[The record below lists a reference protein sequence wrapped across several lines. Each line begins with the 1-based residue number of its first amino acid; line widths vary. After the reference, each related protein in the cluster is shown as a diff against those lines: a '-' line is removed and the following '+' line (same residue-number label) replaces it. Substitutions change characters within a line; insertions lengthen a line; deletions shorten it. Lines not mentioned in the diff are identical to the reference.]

1 MIPYAREAGAVVLLA
16 ALAGSHWYAYSSGA
30 DKVQARFDAHVVA
43 AEKAAAAQR
52 ETNRT
57 RAVEVEER
65 IVTQT
70 VYRDRF
76 ITKTVKE
83 IERVT
88 EPLAS
93 CPVPA
98 DAVRLLNDA
107 AQCAREDRPASCGAD
122 GALPGAG

>member
-16 ALAGSHWYAYSSGA
+16 ALAGSHWYAYSSGS
-30 DKVQARFDAHVVA
+30 DKVQARFDAHVA
-43 AEKAAAAQR
+43 QAEKDASDQR
-52 ETNRT
+52 EANRT

-83 IERVT
+83 IEYVAQ
-88 EPLAS
+88 PLAA

-98 DAVRLLNDA
+98 DLGRLLNDA
-107 AQCAREDRPASCGAD
+107 ARCAREDRSASCGAD
-122 GALPGAG
+122 SAVPGAD

>member
-1 MIPYAREAGAVVLLA
+1 MVLLA
-16 ALAGSHWYAYSSGA
+16 AMAGSHWYAYSSGA

-83 IERVT
+83 IEYVAQ
-88 EPLAS
+88 PLAA

-98 DAVRLLNDA
+98 ELGRLLNSVA
-107 AQCAREDRPASCGAD
+107 RCAREDRSASCGAD
-122 GALPGAG
+122 GSVPGAG